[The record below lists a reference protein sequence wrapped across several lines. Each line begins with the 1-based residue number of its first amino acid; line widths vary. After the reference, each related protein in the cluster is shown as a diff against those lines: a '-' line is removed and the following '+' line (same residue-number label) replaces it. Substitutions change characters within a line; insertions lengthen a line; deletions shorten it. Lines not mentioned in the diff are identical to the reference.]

1 MSVVDVGF
9 VRILDEWE
17 DEHCYFYAM
26 EGCRGGELFQYIK
39 DQHTKGSLQS
49 WVTSQSRMAQRAM
62 KENNEWTLMV
72 KTMFRQ
78 LVDCVA
84 WMHARGVCHLDLSLE
99 NSMIHDRRK
108 KHVKII
114 DFGLGKY
121 FGKDDLISINKS
133 YNKKKTQQSGNPTR
147 MSIKPKYSK
156 LDVSQLDF
164 TNNQRVGKTGYM
176 APEVA

>member
-1 MSVVDVGF
+1 
-9 VRILDEWE
+9 
-17 DEHCYFYAM
+17 M

-49 WVTSQSRMAQRAM
+49 WVTSQSRLAQRPM

-78 LVDCVA
+78 LVDCVK
-84 WMHARGVCHLDLSLE
+84 WMHDRGVCHLDLSLE

-114 DFGLGKY
+114 DFGLGRY
-121 FGKDDLISINKS
+121 FGNDDLRAINRKYNQDKSDPANAGRSIRP
-133 YNKKKTQQSGNPTR
+133 Q
-147 MSIKPKYSK
+147 YSNVNVNS
-156 LDVSQLDF
+156 LNF
-164 TNNQRVGKTGYM
+164 ANNQRVGKTGYM
-176 APEVA
+176 APEV